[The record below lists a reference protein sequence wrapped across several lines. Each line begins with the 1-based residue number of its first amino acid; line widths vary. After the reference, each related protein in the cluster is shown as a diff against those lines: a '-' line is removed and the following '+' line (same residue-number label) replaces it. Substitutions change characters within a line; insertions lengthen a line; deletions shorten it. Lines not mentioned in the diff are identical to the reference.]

1 MTTEQTATPTSND
14 FADAAI
20 DAYVE
25 TALWSS
31 MDESDDRGGDP
42 MDANYS
48 ADDIRPDTLERMRRD
63 IGSFLLANIADIES
77 ADVRTV
83 KYDRI
88 ERAAHDFWLTRN
100 GHGAG
105 FWDGDWSD
113 PQADRL
119 TNAAK
124 AFGEYNL
131 YIGDDG
137 KIHGYPA

>member
-1 MTTEQTATPTSND
+1 MTTEQTTTPTADD

-31 MDESDDRGGDP
+31 TDDDGDP

-48 ADDIRPDTLERMRRD
+48 ADDIHPDTLERMRQD
-63 IGSFLLANIADIES
+63 LGSFLLANIDDIES

-83 KYDRI
+83 EYDRI

-100 GHGAG
+100 WHGAG
-105 FWDGDWSD
+105 FWDGDWSE
-113 PQADRL
+113 PQAARL